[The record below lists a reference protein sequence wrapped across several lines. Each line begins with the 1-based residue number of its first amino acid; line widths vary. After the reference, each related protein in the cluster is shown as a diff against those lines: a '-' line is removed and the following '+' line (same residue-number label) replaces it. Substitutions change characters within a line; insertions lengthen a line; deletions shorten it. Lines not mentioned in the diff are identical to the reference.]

1 MRCRRNDRGARPGAA
16 AAELALLV
24 LPVLVPLLLVTV
36 DFTRLLYG
44 YITLA
49 TCAENGALYACD
61 PTSQWQSPYASV
73 TAAAQ
78 ADASGLSGTVT
89 VDVKYSTSLTD
100 ASFTSATA
108 VYDSSGT
115 GYVRVTVTW
124 TVPTSFS
131 YPGAPTQLARSVKM
145 RMLS

>member
-1 MRCRRNDRGARPGAA
+1 MLCRRHDRGSRTGAA
-16 AAELALLV
+16 AAELALLL

-36 DFTRLLYG
+36 DFARLFYG
-44 YITLA
+44 TITIS

-61 PTSQWQSPYASV
+61 PASQPQSPYGSV

-78 ADASGLSGTVT
+78 ADASSLSGTVT
-89 VDVKYSTSLTD
+89 VDTKYSTSLGD
-100 ASFTSATA
+100 SSFTSSTP
-108 VYDSSGT
+108 VYDSSGN

-131 YPGAPTQLARSVKM
+131 YPGAPSQLVRSVKM

>member
-1 MRCRRNDRGARPGAA
+1 MLCRRHNRRLPTGAA
-16 AAELALLV
+16 AAELALLLPILV
-24 LPVLVPLLLVTV
+24 LLLLVTI
-36 DFTRLLYG
+36 DFARLFYAA
-44 YITLA
+44 ITIT

-61 PTSQWQSPYASV
+61 PASQSQSPYASV

-78 ADASGLSGTVT
+78 ADASSLSGTLT
-89 VDVKYSTSLTD
+89 VDTMYSTSLTD
-100 ASFTSATA
+100 SSFTSTTP
-108 VYDSSGT
+108 VYDSSGN

-131 YPGAPTQLARSVKM
+131 YPGAPSQFSRSVKM